1 MSAQLAE
8 AKPSLVIRRR
18 INASPG
24 KIFAAWTQ
32 PEKMMRWWG
41 TKDAVTLRAEAD
53 LRPGGCYAVGFRTPD
68 GEEHDVAGTYREI
81 VKDHKLVFT
90 WAWRSTPERESL
102 VTILIEPDGAGA
114 WLTLRH
120 EQFFDMTARDNHE
133 GGWNASL
140 DRLEAFVA

>member
-8 AKPSLVIRRR
+8 TKPSLVIRRR
-18 INASPG
+18 IAASPQ

-32 PEKMMRWWG
+32 PEKIMRWWG
-41 TKDAVTLRAEAD
+41 TKDATTLRAETD
-53 LRPGGCYAVGFRTPD
+53 LKPGGRYAVGFRTPD
-68 GEEHDVAGTYREI
+68 GEEHNVGGVYREI
-81 VKDHKLVFT
+81 VPDRKLVFT

-120 EQFFDMTARDNHE
+120 EQFFDMTARNNHE
-133 GGWNASL
+133 GGWNSSL
-140 DRLEAFVA
+140 DRLEAFVG